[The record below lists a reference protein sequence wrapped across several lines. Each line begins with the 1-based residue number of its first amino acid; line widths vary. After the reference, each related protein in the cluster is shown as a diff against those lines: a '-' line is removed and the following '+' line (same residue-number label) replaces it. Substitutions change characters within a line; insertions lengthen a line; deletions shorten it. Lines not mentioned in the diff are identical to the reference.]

1 MLTNAKLEV
10 VGGPALFRL
19 ARSPAAPELFQHLG
33 RAGIFTRRFAE
44 ESSWLRF
51 GLPGDEPQW
60 QRLSAALDSFGKSP
74 R

>member
-1 MLTNAKLEV
+1 MLTNAKLEI
-10 VGGPALFRL
+10 VGGTALFRL

-33 RAGIFTRRFAE
+33 HSGIFTRRFAE

-51 GLPGDEPQW
+51 GFPGDEPQW
-60 QRLSAALDSFGKSP
+60 QRLSAALDSFDKSP